1 MGRPYP
7 DGERKLAEVALS
19 ANPIW
24 RDRRGQRVELEK
36 GGVEDG
42 EVPFGTYIYIYIWND
57 IIYVILCF
65 YYTMLY
71 LIMFYYIILEY

>member
-42 EVPFGTYIYIYIWND
+42 EVPFGTYI
-57 IIYVILCF
+57 
-65 YYTMLY
+65 
-71 LIMFYYIILEY
+71 